1 MLRVR
6 VLSRAYST
14 PSIITLISVYGV
26 VLHRR
31 NVGGDQRIT
40 SACRYHENRRIELVT
55 VPSSQSHC
63 HRRGEGCQMQDVQV
77 EVDHDHSPGKCP
89 PSRDAS
95 RRNSYGRVRTV
106 VFESG
111 FPHGSSDGYVRGC
124 SCACCRRAQI
134 DTQKRSRTRV
144 HTAKKTVNVSQTQAE
159 RHAAMLADLS
169 DPRHGTTNGYGTYKC
184 RCDRCTEANTIHCRS
199 YRPDA
204 VQRSM
209 RRVKERTLTMSQILA
224 ERPKPKPSGLQWER
238 GPVDE
243 TEARARAAA
252 AL

>member
-31 NVGGDQRIT
+31 NVAGDQRIT
-40 SACRYHENRRIELVT
+40 SACRFHENRRIELVN
-55 VPSSQSHC
+55 
-63 HRRGEGCQMQDVQV
+63 VQV

-124 SCACCRRAQI
+124 SCACCRQAQI
-134 DTQKRSRTRV
+134 DAHKRSRTRV

-224 ERPKPKPSGLQWER
+224 ERPKPKPSGLQWEC

-243 TEARARAAA
+243 TEARARAAT